1 MSTETTP
8 REPSDDPRRRRFE
21 AALGSYFEALDA
33 GRAPDRD
40 ALLARHPDLAAELA
54 AFFDQQDRFH
64 RLVAPLRPGAAD
76 PPTAAPGPA
85 ATAPAA
91 PRAPPAA
98 PGAGRHRA
106 GGDPGRPR
114 GRDPGW
120 PPGHPGRRPP
130 GRPAA
135 GDPGPLLRR

>member
-64 RLVAPLRPGAAD
+64 RLIAPLRPGAAE

-85 ATAPAA
+85 AITPTE
-91 PRAPPAA
+91 
-98 PGAGRHRA
+98 
-106 GGDPGRPR
+106 
-114 GRDPGW
+114 
-120 PPGHPGRRPP
+120 
-130 GRPAA
+130 PAA
-135 GDPGPLLRR
+135 GDTAGTGAAPPTARADGEHDDPPTGTAVRYFGDYELREVLGR